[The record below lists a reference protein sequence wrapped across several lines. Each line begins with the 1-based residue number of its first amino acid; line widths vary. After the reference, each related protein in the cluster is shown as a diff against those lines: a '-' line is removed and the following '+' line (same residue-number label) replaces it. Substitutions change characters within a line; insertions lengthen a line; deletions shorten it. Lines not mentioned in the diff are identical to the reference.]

1 LSIARREAGETDYW
15 LLLSLEEGFIKDK
28 TVQEDMESGYREVI
42 AMLSSLISKMS
53 KFSNS

>member
-1 LSIARREAGETDYW
+1 M
-15 LLLSLEEGFIKDK
+15 EEGFIEDK
-28 TVQEDMESGYREVI
+28 RIQEDMESGYREVI